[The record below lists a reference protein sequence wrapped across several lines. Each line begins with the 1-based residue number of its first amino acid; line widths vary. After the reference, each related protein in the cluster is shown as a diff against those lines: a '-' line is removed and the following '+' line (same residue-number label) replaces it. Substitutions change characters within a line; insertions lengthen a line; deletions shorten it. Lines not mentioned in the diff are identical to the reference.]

1 MMRKLSIKLENA
13 LKSEKTKM
21 HSGKLV
27 PFTIEEFTEMIE
39 GAVDDAK
46 NGRVHTTD
54 ELKEEMK
61 SWI

>member
-1 MMRKLSIKLENA
+1 
-13 LKSEKTKM
+13 M